1 MDDNKSQTDIFL
13 RENVMSFTKNKLKS
27 PFMSFE
33 DYLLDYEKSIKNPDT
48 FWGEKAKDL
57 KWIKNF
63 SKVKESSFNDK
74 ISIKWFPDGSL
85 NVSQNCIDRH
95 LESKGDKVAIIWE
108 SDDPKNS
115 KKLHSMSYIQ
125 KLTNLRMV

>member
-1 MDDNKSQTDIFL
+1 
-13 RENVMSFTKNKLKS
+13 
-27 PFMSFE
+27 MSFE

-48 FWGEKAKDL
+48 FWEKKRKDL